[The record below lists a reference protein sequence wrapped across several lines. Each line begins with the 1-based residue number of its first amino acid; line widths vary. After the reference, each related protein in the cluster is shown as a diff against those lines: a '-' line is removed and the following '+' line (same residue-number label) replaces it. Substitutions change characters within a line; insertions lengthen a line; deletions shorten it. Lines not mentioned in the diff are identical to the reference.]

1 MFAIYL
7 LLTLHLFFFCAG
19 ERDFEDLKLLI
30 SHQKAKHFKCDR
42 CGRRLNTAGGLSVHL
57 NQVHKET
64 LTQVENALPNRQGLE
79 VEIFGMEGVPADALE
94 QHRARLLQ
102 NYYAAQER
110 RRVETGNPIGGQ
122 GGVRKRKEIV
132 IESED
137 ELLRRFEQWRDLKRR
152 GELPPPTEVVQV
164 RMPHSLPPCVYYY
177 VLANSRPLQDAPGDD
192 IDQLIRMAEAGIRP
206 PVPAAVPISMP
217 VHAAPVPAAVAPA
230 DKKDKSGGKCLVY
243 DDNKHSPE
251 EWMAKL
257 PRYRYTATA

>member
-1 MFAIYL
+1 MGKKNRGHPDIEEVLARPWCYY
-7 LLTLHLFFFCAG
+7 C

-152 GELPPPTEVVQV
+152 GELPPPTEVVQ
-164 RMPHSLPPCVYYY
+164 
-177 VLANSRPLQDAPGDD
+177 DAPGDD
-192 IDQLIRMAEAGIRP
+192 IDQLIRMAEAGVRP

-217 VHAAPVPAAVAPA
+217 LHAAPVPVPVAPV